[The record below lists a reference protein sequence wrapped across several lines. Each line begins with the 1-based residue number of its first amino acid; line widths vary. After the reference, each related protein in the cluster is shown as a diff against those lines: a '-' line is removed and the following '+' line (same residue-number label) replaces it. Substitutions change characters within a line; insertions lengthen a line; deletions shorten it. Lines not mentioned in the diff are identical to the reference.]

1 MQTQSNIKGPPSD
14 IAEAAR
20 GSRPFKKYNVNASL
34 TTVTTVWPVL
44 FEMSGKA
51 EATAKTV
58 AQGQKKQ
65 VKKIRHIV
73 KFGRQIPAPTPKQPI
88 YDHKAVKPVSLKRN
102 DYKIIKGPV
111 TSDKASSKIEN
122 ENTLVFWVDLR
133 ATKTEIASAVQ
144 RLYHVKPVKVSTLIS
159 SKCLKKAYVRLPE
172 DVEAIN
178 LANEIA

>member
-1 MQTQSNIKGPPSD
+1 M
-14 IAEAAR
+14 AAL
-20 GSRPFKKYNVNASL
+20 SMSSKADAAAKNVQA
-34 TTVTTVWPVL
+34 
-44 FEMSGKA
+44 
-51 EATAKTV
+51 
-58 AQGQKKQ
+58 GQKKQ
-65 VKKIRHIV
+65 IKKVRHIV

-111 TSDKASSKIEN
+111 TSDKATSKIEN

-133 ATKTEIASAVQ
+133 ATKTEIAAAVQ

>member
-1 MQTQSNIKGPPSD
+1 MSSTAN
-14 IAEAAR
+14 AA
-20 GSRPFKKYNVNASL
+20 
-34 TTVTTVWPVL
+34 
-44 FEMSGKA
+44 
-51 EATAKTV
+51 AKNV
-58 AQGQKKQ
+58 AQGQKKE

-88 YDHKAVKPVSLKRN
+88 YDHKAVKPVSVKRN

-111 TSDKASSKIEN
+111 TSDKATSKIED

-133 ATKTEIASAVQ
+133 ATKTERAAAVQ

-159 SKCLKKAYVRLPE
+159 SKCLKKAYVKLPE
-172 DVEAIN
+172 DVEALN